1 MKYIRLKYKLIYM
14 YQFLKNYQCS
24 QKLIIDHK
32 LMKLKKQLEELNEIL
47 LNTKDD
53 YSREYTVI
61 FNTILSLENIRLY
74 KLITKNKS

>member
-32 LMKLKKQLEELNEIL
+32 LMKLKKQLKELQEIL
-47 LNTKDD
+47 LNTEDD
-53 YSREYTVI
+53 YAREYTVV
-61 FNTILSLENIRLY
+61 FNTLLSLENIRLY
-74 KLITKNKS
+74 KILNKK

>member
-1 MKYIRLKYKLIYM
+1 M
-14 YQFLKNYQCS
+14 KNYQCS

-32 LMKLKKQLEELNEIL
+32 LMKLKKQLEELNKIL